1 MYKTNSQYVPVTYIA
16 LYFELELRDLIKN
29 VTNAYRQKL
38 QRDNNIEIKGL
49 FIWNRE
55 EWR

>member
-49 FIWNRE
+49 FI
-55 EWR
+55 